1 MYYTITIYDAML
13 WKHHI
18 MNGKY
23 LIGGKSTLKVM
34 VTKDATK
41 HVEIT

>member
-1 MYYTITIYDAML
+1 MMQCYGNIT
-13 WKHHI
+13 WPSI

-34 VTKDATK
+34 VTKDATNILK
-41 HVEIT
+41 VYWK